1 MIKQCNVI
9 LNNELVTVVRFG
21 ETNVQLPAIGKDAKS
36 IYVCYENGKYFV
48 VDENKALF
56 CDEETAAKPRKRASK
71 KTTAKNDETV
81 IE

>member
-9 LNNELVTVVRFG
+9 LNNGLVTVVRFG

-36 IYVCYENGKYFV
+36 IYVCHENGKYFV
-48 VDENKALF
+48 VDENKALL
-56 CDEETAAKPRKRASK
+56 CVEETAAKPRKKASK

>member
-21 ETNVQLPAIGKDAKS
+21 ETNVQLPAIGKDTKS
-36 IYVCYENGKYFV
+36 IYVCHENGKYFV

-56 CDEETAAKPRKRASK
+56 CAEETAAKPRKRASK

>member
-36 IYVCYENGKYFV
+36 IYVCHENGKYFV

-56 CDEETAAKPRKRASK
+56 CAEETAAKPRKRASK
-71 KTTAKNDETV
+71 KTTAKNNETV

>member
-21 ETNVQLPAIGKDAKS
+21 EINVQLPAIGKDAKS
-36 IYVCYENGKYFV
+36 IWVRHENGKYFV
-48 VDENKALF
+48 ANENDALESAE
-56 CDEETAAKPRKRASK
+56 DAAVKPKKRAPK

>member
-21 ETNVQLPAIGKDAKS
+21 ETNIQLPAIGNDAKS
-36 IYVCYENGKYFV
+36 IWVCHENGKYFV
-48 VDENKALF
+48 VDENKVLT
-56 CDEETAAKPRKRASK
+56 CTEETAAKPRKRASK
-71 KTTAKNDETV
+71 KTTEKIDETE

>member
-21 ETNVQLPAIGKDAKS
+21 ENNIQLPSVGKDVKS
-36 IYVCYENGKYFV
+36 IYVCHEDGKYFV
-48 VDENKALF
+48 VDETETRNNV
-56 CDEETAAKPRKRASK
+56 EEQAVKLRKRAPK

>member
-48 VDENKALF
+48 VDESKALF
-56 CDEETAAKPRKRASK
+56 GAEETAAKPRKRASK